1 MKPRHGH
8 RTATVSWGG
17 ASRVRRFLETP
28 FWWPGDR
35 RTSHPCRHVHAWED
49 IQEEST
55 RREPSLPEHQ
65 LRETDIELALAE
77 RACRYCH
84 LKPSGHIAHNCS
96 LRLHR
101 ICIADARK
109 MMRKELLLTSD
120 DKPPLLQAQYDH
132 YCEAIIQGV
141 RQDFKSVNATF
152 QRGYVA
158 TSEELVD
165 ET

>member
-1 MKPRHGH
+1 
-8 RTATVSWGG
+8 
-17 ASRVRRFLETP
+17 
-28 FWWPGDR
+28 
-35 RTSHPCRHVHAWED
+35 
-49 IQEEST
+49 
-55 RREPSLPEHQ
+55 
-65 LRETDIELALAE
+65 
-77 RACRYCH
+77 
-84 LKPSGHIAHNCS
+84 
-96 LRLHR
+96 
-101 ICIADARK
+101 

-165 ET
+165 ETQLFWTEEGELEALVDPDVQLLIMNDQKVLLFTSG